1 MLSFVLLLMVK
12 LAMYDLRNLRKDD
25 WGATVPIVKY
35 KGHMNACTLGLGFD
49 VDPSRTVVAAGRKL

>member
-1 MLSFVLLLMVK
+1 MVK